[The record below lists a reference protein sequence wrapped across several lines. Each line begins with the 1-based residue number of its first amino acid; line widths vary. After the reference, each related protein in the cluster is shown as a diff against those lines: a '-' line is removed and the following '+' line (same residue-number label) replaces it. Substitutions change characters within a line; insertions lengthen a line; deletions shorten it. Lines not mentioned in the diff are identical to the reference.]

1 MNRNLSYDNSV
12 SNERPIQHELRQ
24 EVHRFSN
31 ERPLEVH
38 RFSNERPLDVH
49 RYSNE
54 RPIIQVNKIKPEVSR
69 YMR

>member
-12 SNERPIQHELRQ
+12 SNERPIQHEVRH

-38 RFSNERPLDVH
+38 R
-49 RYSNE
+49 YSNE
-54 RPIIQVNKIKPEVSR
+54 RPIIKVNDIKPEVPK
-69 YMR
+69 YVA